1 MKFITTHTE
10 VTNYLIAYKNGENE
24 RIEVDFDVSR
34 VADYIEPFLS
44 EDGRTI
50 RVALESDRD
59 HDYEWPEGV
68 EFIQGNGNYLY
79 HLPET
84 EAGEWLER
92 VNADENLAL
101 FLVGVYEHGLI
112 RYALSGE
119 GLHSTDP
126 FDYAMVGAAIAIPTG
141 PDGFTDPEAAAR
153 WILEEYTDWC
163 NGSIYTVI
171 ELVKDEILGWV
182 EVTTNVQTIGI
193 EQTQEAIN
201 NGY

>member
-1 MKFITTHTE
+1 MKFITTHKE
-10 VTNYLIAYKNGENE
+10 VTNYLIAYKNGDNQ

-34 VADYIEPFLS
+34 VADYIEPFFS

-50 RVALESDRD
+50 RVALESDGD
-59 HDYEWPEGV
+59 EEYEWPEGV
-68 EFIQGNGNYLY
+68 EFIQANRRYLNYL
-79 HLPET
+79 PDT

-92 VNADENLAL
+92 VNSDENLAL
-101 FLVGVYEHGLI
+101 FLVGVYEHSLV
-112 RYALSGE
+112 RYSLAGE

-141 PDGFTDPEAAAR
+141 PKGFTDPEAAAR

-163 NGSIYTVI
+163 NGIFFTVV
-171 ELVKDEILGWV
+171 ELVKDDILGWV
-182 EVTTNVQTIGI
+182 KVTTNVQTIGI
-193 EQTQEAIN
+193 EQTQEVIN